1 MTTIQNGSGVS
12 DTLLT
17 AMNGAGKSG
26 AAKAKDTVAEAQDR
40 FMTLLV
46 TQMKNQ
52 DPLNPM
58 DNAQMTSQL
67 AQLSTVSGI
76 EKLNAALENLMGSYQ
91 SSQTL
96 QATGMIGH
104 GVLAVGNSLQL
115 SEGEALLGVEL
126 AGPADKVEVTIRD
139 AGGAAVHSFTLE
151 KQPAGTYPLAWDGK
165 TDAGGTAPDGKYTFE
180 VKASAGEQSVAAT
193 ALSFGQVVSVSTG
206 SQGVKINVPEL
217 GGITLADVRQ
227 IL

>member
-1 MTTIQNGSGVS
+1 MTTIQNSSGVS
-12 DTLLT
+12 ESLMD
-17 AMNGAGKSG
+17 AVNGKKSN
-26 AAKAKDTVAEAQDR
+26 KAKDAVVEAQDR

-46 TQMKNQ
+46 TQMRNQ

-91 SSQTL
+91 ASQTL

-104 GVLAVGNSLQL
+104 GVLATGNSIQL
-115 SEGEALLGVEL
+115 SEGEALMGVEL
-126 AGPADKVEVTIRD
+126 AGPADKVQVTIRD
-139 AGGAAVHSFTLE
+139 ASGAAVHSFALE

-165 TDAGGTAPDGKYTFE
+165 NDAGTTLPDGKYTFE
-180 VKASAGEQSVAAT
+180 VKATAGEQSVTAT
-193 ALSFGQVVSVSTG
+193 TLSFGQVASVSTG
-206 SQGVKINVPEL
+206 SGGIKINVPTL
-217 GGITLADVRQ
+217 GAVNFADIRQ

>member
-1 MTTIQNGSGVS
+1 MTTIQSNSGVS
-12 DTLLT
+12 TSLMD
-17 AMNGAGKSG
+17 AVNGNSS
-26 AAKAKDTVAEAQDR
+26 AKAKDTVVEAQDR

-46 TQMKNQ
+46 TQMRNQ

-91 SSQTL
+91 ASQTL

-104 GVLAVGNSLQL
+104 GVLATGNSVQL
-115 SEGEALLGVEL
+115 SEGEALMGVEL
-126 AGPADKVEVTIRD
+126 AGPADKVQVTIRD
-139 AGGAAVHSFTLE
+139 ASGTAVHSFALE
-151 KQPAGTYPLAWDGK
+151 NQAAGTYPLAWDGK
-165 TDAGGTAPDGKYTFE
+165 NDAGTTLPDGKYTFD
-180 VKASAGEQSVAAT
+180 VKATAGEQSVTAT
-193 ALSFGQVVSVSTG
+193 ALSFGQVASVSTG
-206 SQGVKINVPEL
+206 SGGIKVNVPTL
-217 GGITLADVRQ
+217 GALNFADIRQ

>member
-1 MTTIQNGSGVS
+1 MTTIQGNSGVS
-12 DTLLT
+12 ESLMD
-17 AMNGAGKSG
+17 AVNGNKS
-26 AAKAKDTVAEAQDR
+26 AKAKDAVVEAQDR

-46 TQMKNQ
+46 TQMRNQ

-91 SSQTL
+91 ASQTL
-96 QATGMIGH
+96 QATGMIGQ
-104 GVLAVGNSLQL
+104 GVLATGNSIQL
-115 SEGEALLGVEL
+115 VEGEALLGVEL
-126 AGPADKVEVTIRD
+126 AGPADKVEITIRD
-139 AGGAAVHSFTLE
+139 AAGTTVHSMTLE

-165 TDAGGTAPDGKYTFE
+165 TDSGGTAPNGNYTFD
-180 VKASAGEQSVAAT
+180 VKATAGGQNVAAT
-193 ALSFGQVVSVSTG
+193 ALSFGQVSSVSTG
-206 SQGVKINVPEL
+206 SAGIKVNVPNL
-217 GGITLADVRQ
+217 GALNFADIRQ

>member
-1 MTTIQNGSGVS
+1 MTTIQGNSGVS
-12 DTLLT
+12 ESLMD
-17 AMNGAGKSG
+17 AVNGNKS
-26 AAKAKDTVAEAQDR
+26 AKAKDAVVEAQDR

-46 TQMKNQ
+46 TQMRNQ

-91 SSQTL
+91 ASQTL

-104 GVLAVGNSLQL
+104 GVLATGNSIQL
-115 SEGEALLGVEL
+115 SEGEALMGVEL
-126 AGPADKVEVTIRD
+126 AGPADKVQVTIRD
-139 AGGAAVHSFTLE
+139 ASGTAVHGFTLE

-165 TDAGGTAPDGKYTFE
+165 NDAGTTLPDGKYTFE
-180 VKASAGEQSVAAT
+180 VKATAGEQNVEAT
-193 ALSFGQVVSVSTG
+193 ALSFGQVASVSTG
-206 SQGVKINVPEL
+206 SGGIKVNVPNL
-217 GGITLADVRQ
+217 GALNFADIRQ